1 MQKIVPTTTHIL
13 LVLLHLLFIS
23 TKTLNL
29 IGLSISLFSLHWINW
44 NRRIWRITQFDR
56 IRWTGV
62 IMIYIALISLWIW
75 WLGSGCFVLPKI
87 KLNLDFTTSM
97 TFSVVTLLPFPLV
110 VYDINAHEKRFVL
123 SKCEVPTQLH
133 TYIHPYI
140 SMVSFDLISR
150 VLQNNNVCN
159 IT

>member
-29 IGLSISLFSLHWINW
+29 IGLSINVIL
-44 NRRIWRITQFDR
+44 RIIWHITQIDR

-62 IMIYIALISLWIW
+62 IMIYIALISVWIW

>member
-1 MQKIVPTTTHIL
+1 MQKLVPTTTHIL

-29 IGLSISLFSLHWINW
+29 TGISVNLFL
-44 NRRIWRITQFDR
+44 RIIWHIMQIDR

-62 IMIYIALISLWIW
+62 IMIYIALISVWIW

-87 KLNLDFTTSM
+87 KLNLDFTTST

>member
-1 MQKIVPTTTHIL
+1 MDYQLTCFF
-13 LVLLHLLFIS
+13 VLNQLKSTLLFWHIC
-23 TKTLNL
+23 KWANY
-29 IGLSISLFSLHWINW
+29 IYYQHDI
-44 NRRIWRITQFDR
+44 

-62 IMIYIALISLWIW
+62 IMIYIALTSVWIW

>member
-13 LVLLHLLFIS
+13 FVLLHLLFIS
-23 TKTLNL
+23 TKTLIL
-29 IGLSISLFSLHWINW
+29 LDYQLTCFFVL
-44 NRRIWRITQFDR
+44 RIDIWHITQIDR

-62 IMIYIALISLWIW
+62 IMIYIALISVWIW

>member
-1 MQKIVPTTTHIL
+1 MQKSVPTTTHIS
-13 LVLLHLLFIS
+13 LVLLRLLFIC

-29 IGLSISLFSLHWINW
+29 IGLSINLFL
-44 NRRIWRITQFDR
+44 RIIWHITQFDR

-62 IMIYIALISLWIW
+62 IMIYIALISVWIW